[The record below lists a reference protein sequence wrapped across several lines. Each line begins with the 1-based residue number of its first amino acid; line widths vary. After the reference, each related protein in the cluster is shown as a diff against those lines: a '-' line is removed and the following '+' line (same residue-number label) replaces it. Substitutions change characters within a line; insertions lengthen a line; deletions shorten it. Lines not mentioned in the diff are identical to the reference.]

1 MSPSNGFGAT
11 FITRE
16 FIHSWQIGKI
26 ITTIS
31 DQSIMESIHSRVTI
45 LTSLN
50 SGINDNNF
58 WIKYYEINPLSDY
71 NINATK

>member
-26 ITTIS
+26 IPTIS
-31 DQSIMESIHSRVTI
+31 ERSIMESIHSRVAV

-50 SGINDNNF
+50 SGIDV
-58 WIKYYEINPLSDY
+58 IS
-71 NINATK
+71 ATTENLVQEK